1 MRASSAPYFLFSPSD
16 FSLGAVAEMRRMFQ
30 AACPAFHQ
38 PALRPT
44 RGSGVGAVPETI
56 GSTGLGMDF
65 GGIGGGGGGVPRPP
79 PRPAVAGAPVSAGW
93 AVAGWPAAGA
103 PGGGCGGGVVA
114 AGAAGGCADGVGVA
128 AGVTAGGAA
137 VFDE

>member
-16 FSLGAVAEMRRMFQ
+16 FSLGGVAEMRRMFQ

-44 RGSGVGAVPETI
+44 RGSGLGAVPDTI
-56 GSTGLGMDF
+56 GSTGFGIDL

-79 PRPAVAGAPVSAGW
+79 PRPAAAGVPVSAAGWPVAGAGVD
-93 AVAGWPAAGA
+93 
-103 PGGGCGGGVVA
+103 VVA
-114 AGAAGGCADGVGVA
+114 A
-128 AGVTAGGAA
+128 
-137 VFDE
+137 